1 MAVYN
6 LSEFIEIIKEEAE
19 IGDLPL
25 PVTDQQI
32 IKHLD
37 QLTMVDFSILYPMI
51 EEVVLSDDH
60 IDKGNQHAANQ
71 YQVYKIPK
79 WVYEGTKVLNV
90 FDFRPYYRMGMNDLY
105 IPNNAGWASPDS
117 ILGAI
122 ADVRLAAGVASTMS
136 KALTI
141 KFKSPD
147 KIICYNGWMNGQY
160 LAEVGLKHPINLST
174 IDPGTF
180 PTLRELA
187 VMDLKAYL
195 YGKLKRKDGISTG
208 VGELDLKISE
218 WSDSARERKD
228 WFKEMKE
235 ECNMDFAHIIR
246 W

>member
-1 MAVYN
+1 MSVYN
-6 LSEFIEIIKEEAE
+6 LSEFLETIKEEAE

-32 IKHLD
+32 ISHLD
-37 QLTMVDFSILYPMI
+37 RLTMVDFSILYPRI

-60 IDKGNQHAANQ
+60 IDKENQ

-79 WVYEGTKVLNV
+79 WVYEGTEVLNV
-90 FDFRPYYRMGMNDLY
+90 FDFRPYHRMGMNDLY

-117 ILGAI
+117 IIGAI

-141 KFKSPD
+141 KFVAPN
-147 KIICYNGWMNGQY
+147 KIICHNGWMNGQY
-160 LAEVGLKHPINLST
+160 LAEVAVKHPINLST
-174 IDPGTF
+174 VEPGTM

-187 VMDLKAYL
+187 LMDLKSYL

-218 WSDSARERKD
+218 WSDVARERKD
-228 WFKEMKE
+228 WFKEMKD

-246 W
+246 Y